1 MKQYYTYWDWEF
13 GIGETMPS
21 RVGNFREQVEVMFFT
36 KASNVKF
43 VKKTQVSGLP
53 LMDYSEDF

>member
-43 VKKTQVSGLP
+43 VITTHGL
-53 LMDYSEDF
+53 F